1 MAAEA
6 AVLWKQGWHLSA
18 EGIAA
23 LKQENNITT
32 IDGIV
37 RKALDEDLRSIG
49 EKFLPE
55 DISRGGS
62 SELIG
67 PCVLQVTKVRNVSAP
82 KANEE
87 SGHAPRMLKV
97 QMTDGHTTCI
107 GLEVAQVQ
115 QLSLSTP
122 PGTKVK
128 LTGSIAISN
137 GFLMLEGSNVKVL
150 GGQVEKLFSRW
161 DIQRKLAHHS
171 RANVKVEGGAP
182 PFVPFGQRVSG
193 GAVATKDLRNKKSL
207 PKKETESEEADE
219 FSEQRKAV
227 IAEVSKSKEGT
238 KTFGGTGSL
247 PATAVPEKKWGGPAD
262 RRGENRPQ
270 GVYRELS
277 NESSQVEEKSVQ
289 KLVEMGFSRQDSVAS
304 LRQNSGD
311 VQEAINTLVTRQG
324 QGQGQGRDRPDRGH
338 RGQREDRGRGENC
351 HSECVM
357 CHCHTGDRQGTGDR
371 GRTGAEVRTVTQ
383 NVSCVIVILILV
395 TGRGQGTEGGRGQ
408 SKASTVI
415 VLFLSRRQ
423 FTTETD
429 WIKLFLCFFTG
440 RGRGRRGRGDEEEE
454 DVSTRPSGPATLFD
468 FILESKIDNLKIDD
482 SKPSPGA
489 QTSQPPRYNKPQG
502 GRENHYDGQGWPQVG
517 DSQFYGQRNNN
528 DFRGQRNQPG
538 GRQQYDHQNRE
549 GGQHFNDSR
558 PYDGGRGS
566 RGGRG
571 RGGRHDRGGGGRG
584 RGTGGTDSNYNR
596 GYQEDVGRGRKGDNR
611 QDNRQNF
618 DEFGRQRE
626 DSRSNGP
633 HGRHD
638 NYRDA
643 RRGGGEQGNR
653 PGNRD
658 AREQQRGGKTENQEF
673 RGQNNDSYRDH
684 RRNEPNRQQEGG
696 NPRRPEFRGQN
707 EHFQEN
713 QRDGYHHRGDRNNPK
728 QQHQDFQENQRDGYH
743 HRGDRNN
750 PRPQHQDRNDGRRM
764 NNRQGSY
771 EDRGGGQ
778 RQGADRTNQPRH
790 GGDGG
795 QRKWRRNDHCLARYW
810 EDGKFYPAMVTD
822 VAPNGRTAVVLFT
835 EYENYEEVEMFNIRP
850 LHGGG
855 WMDSPDPVSTGVTPS
870 ANQKYEPYQGDINT
884 TLEFHRSGDRRRPP
898 QDRAQSAPTHG
909 RGPREQPKEPKKP
922 SRPALPIYQPPAK
935 KKQSPE

>member
-18 EGIAA
+18 EGIAT

-37 RKALDEDLRSIG
+37 RKALDEDLKSIG

-128 LTGSIAISN
+128 LTGSIPISN

-182 PFVPFGQRVSG
+182 PFVPFGQRVSS
-193 GAVATKDLRNKKSL
+193 GAVATKDLRYKKSL

-247 PATAVPEKKWGGPAD
+247 PATAIPEKKWGGPAD
-262 RRGENRPQ
+262 RRGDNRAQ

-289 KLVEMGFSRQDSVAS
+289 KLLEMGFSRQDAVGS
-304 LRQNSGD
+304 LRQSSGD
-311 VQEAINTLVTRQG
+311 VQEAINTLVNSQG
-324 QGQGQGRDRPDRGH
+324 QGPGQGHGRQGTGH
-338 RGQREDRGRGENC
+338 RGQRDDRGR
-351 HSECVM
+351 
-357 CHCHTGDRQGTGDR
+357 
-371 GRTGAEVRTVTQ
+371 
-383 NVSCVIVILILV
+383 
-395 TGRGQGTEGGRGQ
+395 
-408 SKASTVI
+408 
-415 VLFLSRRQ
+415 
-423 FTTETD
+423 
-429 WIKLFLCFFTG
+429 G
-440 RGRGRRGRGDEEEE
+440 RGRGRRGRGEEDEE

-482 SKPSPGA
+482 SKAVPGA
-489 QTSQPPRYNKPQG
+489 QNSQPPRYNRPQG
-502 GRENHYDGQGWPQVG
+502 GRDQRENHYDGQGWPQVG
-517 DSQFYGQRNNN
+517 DSQFYGHRNQNN
-528 DFRGQRNQPG
+528 EYRGQRNPPG
-538 GRQQYDHQNRE
+538 GRQQYDQHSRE
-549 GGQHFNDSR
+549 GGHHFNDSR
-558 PYDGGRGS
+558 PYDSGRGG

-584 RGTGGTDSNYNR
+584 RGGGDSSYNR
-596 GYQEDVGRGRKGDNR
+596 GYQEDAGRGRRGDSS
-611 QDNRQNF
+611 RQNF
-618 DEFGRQRE
+618 DDFGRQRE
-626 DSRSNGP
+626 DVRSNGP
-633 HGRHD
+633 HGRQD
-638 NYRDA
+638 NYRDT

-653 PGNRD
+653 PGT
-658 AREQQRGGKTENQEF
+658 REQRGGKTENQEF
-673 RGQNNDSYRDH
+673 RGQNDSYRDH
-684 RRNEPNRQQEGG
+684 RRQQDG
-696 NPRRPEFRGQN
+696 NPRRQERNLN
-707 EHFQEN
+707 ENFNQN
-713 QRDGYHHRGDRNNPK
+713 QRDNSQLLRGDRTDPR
-728 QQHQDFQENQRDGYH
+728 QHQDQGSRYES
-743 HRGDRNN
+743 
-750 PRPQHQDRNDGRRM
+750 RRT

-771 EDRGGGQ
+771 EDRGGGGGQ
-778 RQGADRTNQPRH
+778 RQGGNERTNQPRNA
-790 GGDGG
+790 GEGS

-822 VAPNGRTAVVLFT
+822 VAPNGRTAVVLFS
-835 EYENYEEVEMFNIRP
+835 EYDNYEEVEMFNIRP
-850 LHGGG
+850 THGGG
-855 WMDSPDPVSTGVTPS
+855 WMDSSDPAS
-870 ANQKYEPYQGDINT
+870 AGTALSGDQKYEPYQGDINT
-884 TLEFHRSGDRRRPP
+884 TLEFHRSSDRRRPP
-898 QDRAQSAPTHG
+898 ADRAQSAPTHG
-909 RGPREQPKEPKKP
+909 RGPREPKKP
-922 SRPALPIYQPPAK
+922 TRPALPIYQPPAK

>member
-87 SGHAPRMLKV
+87 SGHAPRMLKVQMTDGHTTCIGLEVAQVQQLRWVSYIVVLYERYITRNVKSGHAPRMLKVQMTDGHTTCIGLEVAQVQQLRWVAQVQQLRWVGFIVVLYERYITWNVKSGHAPRMLKV

-207 PKKETESEEADE
+207 PKKETGSEEADE

-247 PATAVPEKKWGGPAD
+247 PATAVNPEKKWGGPAD

-338 RGQREDRGRGENC
+338 RGQREDRGRG
-351 HSECVM
+351 
-357 CHCHTGDRQGTGDR
+357 
-371 GRTGAEVRTVTQ
+371 
-383 NVSCVIVILILV
+383 
-395 TGRGQGTEGGRGQ
+395 
-408 SKASTVI
+408 
-415 VLFLSRRQ
+415 
-423 FTTETD
+423 
-429 WIKLFLCFFTG
+429 
-440 RGRGRRGRGDEEEE
+440 RGRGRRGRGEDEEE

-482 SKPSPGA
+482 SKPGPGA

-517 DSQFYGQRNNN
+517 DSQFYGQRNNS
-528 DFRGQRNQPG
+528 DFRVGVKGEHYLIRNQ
-538 GRQQYDHQNRE
+538 
-549 GGQHFNDSR
+549 F
-558 PYDGGRGS
+558 
-566 RGGRG
+566 
-571 RGGRHDRGGGGRG
+571 
-584 RGTGGTDSNYNR
+584 
-596 GYQEDVGRGRKGDNR
+596 
-611 QDNRQNF
+611 
-618 DEFGRQRE
+618 
-626 DSRSNGP
+626 
-633 HGRHD
+633 
-638 NYRDA
+638 
-643 RRGGGEQGNR
+643 
-653 PGNRD
+653 
-658 AREQQRGGKTENQEF
+658 
-673 RGQNNDSYRDH
+673 
-684 RRNEPNRQQEGG
+684 
-696 NPRRPEFRGQN
+696 
-707 EHFQEN
+707 
-713 QRDGYHHRGDRNNPK
+713 
-728 QQHQDFQENQRDGYH
+728 
-743 HRGDRNN
+743 
-750 PRPQHQDRNDGRRM
+750 
-764 NNRQGSY
+764 
-771 EDRGGGQ
+771 
-778 RQGADRTNQPRH
+778 
-790 GGDGG
+790 
-795 QRKWRRNDHCLARYW
+795 L
-810 EDGKFYPAMVTD
+810 
-822 VAPNGRTAVVLFT
+822 
-835 EYENYEEVEMFNIRP
+835 
-850 LHGGG
+850 
-855 WMDSPDPVSTGVTPS
+855 
-870 ANQKYEPYQGDINT
+870 
-884 TLEFHRSGDRRRPP
+884 
-898 QDRAQSAPTHG
+898 
-909 RGPREQPKEPKKP
+909 
-922 SRPALPIYQPPAK
+922 
-935 KKQSPE
+935 

>member
-18 EGIAA
+18 EGIAT

-37 RKALDEDLRSIG
+37 RKALDEDLKSIG

-128 LTGSIAISN
+128 LTGSIPISN
-137 GFLMLEGSNVKVL
+137 GFLMLEGSNVK
-150 GGQVEKLFSRW
+150 
-161 DIQRKLAHHS
+161 KLAHHS

-182 PFVPFGQRVSG
+182 PFVPFGQRVSS
-193 GAVATKDLRNKKSL
+193 GAVATKDLRYKKSL

-247 PATAVPEKKWGGPAD
+247 PATAIPEKKWGGPAD
-262 RRGENRPQ
+262 RRGDNRAQ

-289 KLVEMGFSRQDSVAS
+289 KLLEMGFSRQDAVGS
-304 LRQNSGD
+304 LRQSSGD
-311 VQEAINTLVTRQG
+311 VQEAINTLVNSQG
-324 QGQGQGRDRPDRGH
+324 QGPSQGHGRQGTGH
-338 RGQREDRGRGENC
+338 RGQREDRGR
-351 HSECVM
+351 
-357 CHCHTGDRQGTGDR
+357 
-371 GRTGAEVRTVTQ
+371 
-383 NVSCVIVILILV
+383 
-395 TGRGQGTEGGRGQ
+395 
-408 SKASTVI
+408 
-415 VLFLSRRQ
+415 
-423 FTTETD
+423 
-429 WIKLFLCFFTG
+429 
-440 RGRGRRGRGDEEEE
+440 
-454 DVSTRPSGPATLFD
+454 ATLFD

-482 SKPSPGA
+482 SKAVPGA
-489 QTSQPPRYNKPQG
+489 QNSQPPRYNRPQG
-502 GRENHYDGQGWPQVG
+502 GRDQRENHYDGQGWPQVG
-517 DSQFYGQRNNN
+517 DSQFYGHRNQNN
-528 DFRGQRNQPG
+528 EYRGQRNPPG
-538 GRQQYDHQNRE
+538 GRQQYDQHSRE
-549 GGQHFNDSR
+549 GGHHFNDSR
-558 PYDGGRGS
+558 PYDSG

-571 RGGRHDRGGGGRG
+571 GR
-584 RGTGGTDSNYNR
+584 
-596 GYQEDVGRGRKGDNR
+596 
-611 QDNRQNF
+611 
-618 DEFGRQRE
+618 
-626 DSRSNGP
+626 
-633 HGRHD
+633 D
-638 NYRDA
+638 NYRDT

-653 PGNRD
+653 PGT
-658 AREQQRGGKTENQEF
+658 REQRGGKTENQEF
-673 RGQNNDSYRDH
+673 RGQNDSYRDH
-684 RRNEPNRQQEGG
+684 RRQQDG
-696 NPRRPEFRGQN
+696 NPRRQERNLN
-707 EHFQEN
+707 ENFNQN
-713 QRDGYHHRGDRNNPK
+713 QRDNSQLQRGDRTDPR
-728 QQHQDFQENQRDGYH
+728 QHQDQGSRYES
-743 HRGDRNN
+743 
-750 PRPQHQDRNDGRRM
+750 RRT

-771 EDRGGGQ
+771 EDRGGGGGQ
-778 RQGADRTNQPRH
+778 RQGGQERTNQPRNA
-790 GGDGG
+790 GEGS

-822 VAPNGRTAVVLFT
+822 VAPNGRTAVVLFS
-835 EYENYEEVEMFNIRP
+835 EYDNYEEVEMFNIRP
-850 LHGGG
+850 THGGG
-855 WMDSPDPVSTGVTPS
+855 WMDSSDPASAGTAPS
-870 ANQKYEPYQGDINT
+870 GDQKYEPYQGDINT
-884 TLEFHRSGDRRRPP
+884 TLEFHRSSDRRRPP
-898 QDRAQSAPTHG
+898 ADRAQSAPTHG
-909 RGPREQPKEPKKP
+909 RGPREPKKP
-922 SRPALPIYQPPAK
+922 TRPALPIYQPPAK

>member
-32 IDGIV
+32 IDGIL

-97 QMTDGHTTCI
+97 QMTDGHTTCL

-137 GFLMLEGSNVKVL
+137 GFLMLDGSNVKVL

-182 PFVPFGQRVSG
+182 TFVPFGQRVSS

-207 PKKETESEEADE
+207 PKKETESGEADE

-247 PATAVPEKKWGGPAD
+247 PPTAIPERKWGGPPD
-262 RRGENRPQ
+262 RRGDNRAQ

-289 KLVEMGFSRQDSVAS
+289 KLVEMGFNRQDSVAS

-324 QGQGQGRDRPDRGH
+324 QGQGHDRQGPGYGRPGTGH
-338 RGQREDRGRGENC
+338 RGQREDRGQR
-351 HSECVM
+351 
-357 CHCHTGDRQGTGDR
+357 DDR
-371 GRTGAEVRTVTQ
+371 GR
-383 NVSCVIVILILV
+383 
-395 TGRGQGTEGGRGQ
+395 
-408 SKASTVI
+408 
-415 VLFLSRRQ
+415 
-423 FTTETD
+423 
-429 WIKLFLCFFTG
+429 G
-440 RGRGRRGRGDEEEE
+440 RGRGRRGRGEEDEE
-454 DVSTRPSGPATLFD
+454 DGGTRPSGPATLFD

-482 SKPSPGA
+482 SKAGPGA

-502 GRENHYDGQGWPQVG
+502 GRDSRENHYDGQGWPQVG
-517 DSQFYGQRNNN
+517 DSQFYGQRNHN
-528 DFRGQRNQPG
+528 DYRGQRSQPG

-558 PYDGGRGS
+558 PYDSSRGG

-571 RGGRHDRGGGGRG
+571 RGGRHDRGGRGRG
-584 RGTGGTDSNYNR
+584 RGTDGGDGNYNR
-596 GYQEDVGRGRKGDNR
+596 GYQEDMGRGRKGDNR

-618 DEFGRQRE
+618 DDFGRQRE
-626 DSRSNGP
+626 DARSNGP
-633 HGRHD
+633 HGRQE
-638 NYRDA
+638 NFRDA

-653 PGNRD
+653 PGSRD
-658 AREQQRGGKTENQEF
+658 IREQRGGKMENQEF
-673 RGQNNDSYRDH
+673 RGQNDSYRDH
-684 RRNEPNRQQEGG
+684 RRNDASRQQEG
-696 NPRRPEFRGQN
+696 NSRRPDFRGQN
-707 EHFQEN
+707 ENFRGQNENFRGQNENFQEN
-713 QRDGYHHRGDRNNPK
+713 QRDGHHRGDRG
-728 QQHQDFQENQRDGYH
+728 H
-743 HRGDRNN
+743 
-750 PRPQHQDRNDGRRM
+750 PRPHQDRNDGRRT
-764 NNRQGSY
+764 NSRQGNY

-778 RQGADRTNQPRH
+778 RQGGERTNQPRPA
-790 GGDGG
+790 GDGN

-835 EYENYEEVEMFNIRP
+835 EYDNYEEVEVFNIRP

-855 WMDSPDPVSTGVTPS
+855 WKDSQDPVSTSTVQS
-870 ANQKYEPYQGDINT
+870 ADQKYEPYQGDINT
-884 TLEFHRSGDRRRPP
+884 TLEFHRGGDRRRPP
-898 QDRAQSAPTHG
+898 TDRAQSAPTRG
-909 RGPREQPKEPKKP
+909 RGPKEPREPKKP
-922 SRPALPIYQPPAK
+922 TRPALPIYQPPAK